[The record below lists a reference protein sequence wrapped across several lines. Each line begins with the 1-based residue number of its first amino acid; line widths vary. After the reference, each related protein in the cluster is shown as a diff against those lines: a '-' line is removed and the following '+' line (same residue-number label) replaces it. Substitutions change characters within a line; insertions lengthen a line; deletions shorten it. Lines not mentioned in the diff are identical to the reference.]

1 MTEKMREVVS
11 HRGRMCLEVGA
22 GNLTWD
28 SGLTVG
34 SKGLEPTDRVVAAG
48 AGVWELP
55 HLWASSQW
63 SHHCRSRDVGR
74 CSLSRYAHTG
84 THSTGQVGES
94 EWLHIY
100 TPHQDYHWER
110 YCDH

>member
-48 AGVWELP
+48 AGSVGVTSFVGFFSME
-55 HLWASSQW
+55 SSLQ
-63 SHHCRSRDVGR
+63 
-74 CSLSRYAHTG
+74 
-84 THSTGQVGES
+84 ES
-94 EWLHIY
+94 G
-100 TPHQDYHWER
+100 
-110 YCDH
+110 CG